1 MLEFRKFLTYVILV
15 FFALLSV
22 WPFYWI
28 TKTSLEAGGNV
39 YKYPPNLF
47 PHPIT
52 FSNYVGAWKTVN
64 LGGYYLNTLIIAG
77 LGTFLNVLFSLMV
90 AYPLAR
96 IDFKGKQFVLFLV
109 LLPMMIP
116 VQNTLIVNYL
126 TLRKLGMLNT
136 YLGVVLPQAVTIFGI
151 FMMRQ
156 AYLNIP
162 KSFED
167 AARIDGAGEL
177 YIWWRIITPLI
188 KPDIATLV
196 VFQVI
201 TWWDNF
207 LWPLIVLSD
216 SNKYPLAVALVYL
229 NSTFQVNFRY
239 TAAGIV
245 LSILPVIILFLVAQ
259 RYIINAIAGGV
270 KY

>member
-1 MLEFRKFLTYVILV
+1 MPKIRKILTYVVLV
-15 FFALLSV
+15 LFSILSV

-28 TKTSLEAGGNV
+28 AKTSFEAGGNV
-39 YKYPPNLF
+39 YRYPPSLI
-47 PHPIT
+47 PYPAT
-52 FSNYVGAWKTVN
+52 FSNYVGAWKTVK
-64 LGGYYLNTLIIAG
+64 LGNYYLNTIIIAG
-77 LGTFLNVLFSLMV
+77 FGTLLNVLFSLMV

-96 IDFKGKQFVLFLV
+96 IDFKGKQLVLFLI

-126 TLRKLGMLNT
+126 TLRKLGLLNT
-136 YLGVVLPQAVTIFGI
+136 YTGVILPQAVTIFGI

-156 AYLNIP
+156 AYLSVP

-177 YIWWRIITPLI
+177 YIWWKIITPLI

-216 SNKYPLAVALVYL
+216 SNKYPLSVALVYL

-245 LSILPVIILFLVAQ
+245 LAILPVVLLFIFAQ

>member
-1 MLEFRKFLTYVILV
+1 MYVVLS
-15 FFALLSV
+15 FFAALSF

-28 TKTSLEAGGNV
+28 FKTSLEAGGNV
-39 YKYPPNLF
+39 YKYPPSLF
-47 PHPIT
+47 PWPAT
-52 FSNYVGAWKTVN
+52 FANYVGAWKTVQ
-64 LGGYYLNTLIIAG
+64 LGGYYLNTIIIAG
-77 LGTFLNVLFSLMV
+77 IGTFLNVLFSLMV

-96 IDFKGKQFVLFLV
+96 IDFKGKRIVLFLI

-126 TLRKLGMLNT
+126 TLKKLGLLNT
-136 YLGVVLPQAVTIFGI
+136 YMGVVLPQAVTIFGI
-151 FMMRQ
+151 FMLRQ
-156 AYLNIP
+156 AYLSVP

-188 KPDIATLV
+188 KPDVATLTI
-196 VFQVI
+196 FQII

-207 LWPLIVLSD
+207 LWPLVVLSD

-245 LSILPVIILFLVAQ
+245 LSILPVIILFLFAQ
-259 RYIINAIAGGV
+259 RYIVNAIAGGV